1 MSDLIVRPR
10 MLKSGKMVYEY
21 AFEIA
26 RIDGKRK
33 RKTKSGFRTKREAK
47 EAGKIELSLY
57 EKCGQTTKDT
67 NISVADFFDLWME
80 KDCGLTCKESTLDGY
95 HKKIRLYIKPSI
107 GEYYLK
113 NITKDILQDFIKD
126 MYDKGFSKNTIY
138 KTKEKLSMNPLRYP
152 GAKSKLF
159 KYIKTLI
166 AKNELNGCTF
176 YEPFAGSATLSW
188 QLLDE
193 GLISQAVIN
202 EKDPLLYHF
211 WKSVF
216 FHTDELVNLIKKTDI
231 NIDTWNECVRYKE
244 DAYLS
249 NKETYQIGFA
259 GLFLNRTNFSGI
271 LKAGPIGGKAQ
282 TSKYKLD
289 CRFNKERIIQSILD
303 IAAYKNRVGVFNEDA
318 IDFMEKEVKSG
329 SHKPIFV
336 YIDPP
341 YYKAGPSLYRH
352 FYTNE
357 DHRQLAK
364 YIKDKRFPWLLSYD
378 DTQEIRDLYNKE
390 HCVNLQ
396 LNYSVNSHRKEKELL
411 IYNMGLLV

>member
-1 MSDLIVRPR
+1 MESFFIKRHIRPR
-10 MLKSGKMVYEY
+10 K
-21 AFEIA
+21 
-26 RIDGKRK
+26 
-33 RKTKSGFRTKREAK
+33 
-47 EAGKIELSLY
+47 
-57 EKCGQTTKDT
+57 
-67 NISVADFFDLWME
+67 
-80 KDCGLTCKESTLDGY
+80 
-95 HKKIRLYIKPSI
+95 
-107 GEYYLK
+107 
-113 NITKDILQDFIKD
+113 
-126 MYDKGFSKNTIY
+126 Y

-216 FHTDELVNLIKKTDI
+216 FHTDELVNMIKKMDI

-289 CRFNKERIIQSILD
+289 CRFNKELWKKKLNLALINQFLFISTHHIIKQAQVCTDIFTQMRIIGNLRSIS
-303 IAAYKNRVGVFNEDA
+303 K
-318 IDFMEKEVKSG
+318 
-329 SHKPIFV
+329 
-336 YIDPP
+336 
-341 YYKAGPSLYRH
+341 
-352 FYTNE
+352 
-357 DHRQLAK
+357 
-364 YIKDKRFPWLLSYD
+364 IKD
-378 DTQEIRDLYNKE
+378 
-390 HCVNLQ
+390 
-396 LNYSVNSHRKEKELL
+396 SH
-411 IYNMGLLV
+411 GF

>member
-1 MSDLIVRPR
+1 MKKKIPFMESFFIKRHIRPR
-10 MLKSGKMVYEY
+10 K
-21 AFEIA
+21 
-26 RIDGKRK
+26 
-33 RKTKSGFRTKREAK
+33 
-47 EAGKIELSLY
+47 
-57 EKCGQTTKDT
+57 
-67 NISVADFFDLWME
+67 
-80 KDCGLTCKESTLDGY
+80 
-95 HKKIRLYIKPSI
+95 
-107 GEYYLK
+107 
-113 NITKDILQDFIKD
+113 
-126 MYDKGFSKNTIY
+126 Y

-303 IAAYKNRVGVFNEDA
+303 IAAYKNRVGVFNEDV